1 MLMTICG
8 MGQAQKYFDKVKVSS
23 HQDSVSY
30 AVGLLL
36 ADNLYD
42 SDLGKLD
49 VSPEMIGKAFKD
61 VKGDQTA
68 FDKER
73 AVEILMAES
82 EKLSEMKKAE
92 ADAKEREFLDNNA
105 KEPGVKTTESG
116 LQYLVV
122 REGNGKK
129 PTTDNSVKIYYE
141 GKLING
147 DVFDSSY
154 ENDEPTTLNV
164 DGVIE
169 GLSEG
174 LQLMS
179 EGAEFIF
186 YIPYELGYGSYS
198 PGDFLPAYST
208 LIFSVELISVD
219 ERQVLDMDDMDDMD
233 ESEGLFDEE

>member
-1 MLMTICG
+1 MLMAVCG
-8 MGQAQKYFDKVKVSS
+8 MGQAQKYFDKAKVSS

-36 ADNLYD
+36 ADNLYE
-42 SDLGKLD
+42 SELGKLD
-49 VSPEMIGKAFKD
+49 VTPEMIGKAFKD
-61 VKGDQTA
+61 VKSDQTA

-73 AVEILMAES
+73 AVEILLAES
-82 EKLSEMKKAE
+82 EKLTAQKKAE
-92 ADAKEREFLDNNA
+92 ADAKEREFLANNA

-116 LQYLVV
+116 LQYLVI

-129 PTTDNSVKIYYE
+129 PTMDNSVKIHYE

-147 DVFDSSY
+147 DVFDTSY
-154 ENDEPTTLNV
+154 DGGEPTTLDV

-179 EGAEFIF
+179 EGAEYIF
-186 YIPYELGYGSYS
+186 YIPYDLGYGSYS
-198 PGDFLPAYST
+198 PGDILPAYST
-208 LIFSVELISVD
+208 LIFSVELISVEEKSD
-219 ERQVLDMDDMDDMD
+219 YDDDDDMD